1 MKRSDGRNAKIE
13 FSRTLVLSL
22 EREHF
27 AREDRNTDLSG
38 GPTSCSAHLVAPR
51 SVVGMMSSGVTEWRV
66 AQAQRASLAYSL
78 NTNVSIAEPAHLIE
92 EAVTEF
98 RKAQP
103 IKVEKLPTLAEL
115 RAKYPKP
122 DADTELTWDS
132 WVQARQ

>member
-1 MKRSDGRNAKIE
+1 
-13 FSRTLVLSL
+13 
-22 EREHF
+22 
-27 AREDRNTDLSG
+27 
-38 GPTSCSAHLVAPR
+38 
-51 SVVGMMSSGVTEWRV
+51 MMSSGVTEWRV
-66 AQAQRASLAYSL
+66 AQSQHASLAYSL
-78 NTNVSIAEPAHLIE
+78 NTNISIAEPAHLIE